1 MDFNKWLSRAIK
13 QAELE
18 YIYTESVRGVVDT
31 ETRLQRERLQT
42 LKRVREVYYEFSREM
57 ESREADRRSDLYD
70 EMLKVLEELLEDE
83 DDV

>member
-57 ESREADRRSDLYD
+57 ESREADRRSHGSTTGFQRP
-70 EMLKVLEELLEDE
+70 VR
-83 DDV
+83 

>member
-42 LKRVREVYYEFSREM
+42 LKRVREVYDEFSREM
-57 ESREADRRSDLYD
+57 ESREAGRRSDGSTTGFQ
-70 EMLKVLEELLEDE
+70 
-83 DDV
+83 

>member
-57 ESREADRRSDLYD
+57 DSRESDRRSDGSTTGFQRP
-70 EMLKVLEELLEDE
+70 VR
-83 DDV
+83 

>member
-42 LKRVREVYYEFSREM
+42 LKRVREVYDEVSREM
-57 ESREADRRSDLYD
+57 ETREAGRRSDGSTTGFQ
-70 EMLKVLEELLEDE
+70 
-83 DDV
+83 

>member
-57 ESREADRRSDLYD
+57 ESREAVRRSDGSTTGFQRL
-70 EMLKVLEELLEDE
+70 VR
-83 DDV
+83 

>member
-1 MDFNKWLSRAIK
+1 MDFNKWLSGAIK

-42 LKRVREVYYEFSREM
+42 LKRVKEVYDEFSREM
-57 ESREADRRSDLYD
+57 DSRKSDR
-70 EMLKVLEELLEDE
+70 
-83 DDV
+83 

>member
-1 MDFNKWLSRAIK
+1 MDFNKWLSRDIK

-42 LKRVREVYYEFSREM
+42 LKRVREVYDEFSREM
-57 ESREADRRSDLYD
+57 ESREAYRRSDGSTTGFQ
-70 EMLKVLEELLEDE
+70 
-83 DDV
+83 

>member
-1 MDFNKWLSRAIK
+1 MDFNKWLSGAIK
-13 QAELE
+13 HTELA

-57 ESREADRRSDLYD
+57 
-70 EMLKVLEELLEDE
+70 
-83 DDV
+83 

>member
-31 ETRLQRERLQT
+31 ETRLQREKLQT
-42 LKRVREVYYEFSREM
+42 LKRVR
-57 ESREADRRSDLYD
+57 
-70 EMLKVLEELLEDE
+70 
-83 DDV
+83 

>member
-57 ESREADRRSDLYD
+57 ESREDNRRSDGSTTGFQRP
-70 EMLKVLEELLEDE
+70 VR
-83 DDV
+83 

>member
-31 ETRLQRERLQT
+31 ETRLQRERIQT
-42 LKRVREVYYEFSREM
+42 LKRVREVYDEFSREM
-57 ESREADRRSDLYD
+57 ESREAYRRSDGSTTGFQ
-70 EMLKVLEELLEDE
+70 
-83 DDV
+83 

>member
-42 LKRVREVYYEFSREM
+42 LKRVREVYDEFSREM
-57 ESREADRRSDLYD
+57 ESRGADRRSGGSTTGFQ
-70 EMLKVLEELLEDE
+70 
-83 DDV
+83 

>member
-42 LKRVREVYYEFSREM
+42 LKRVREVYDEFSREM
-57 ESREADRRSDLYD
+57 EIREAYRRSDGSTTGFQ
-70 EMLKVLEELLEDE
+70 
-83 DDV
+83 

>member
-57 ESREADRRSDLYD
+57 ESRETDRRSNGSTTGFQRP
-70 EMLKVLEELLEDE
+70 V
-83 DDV
+83 

>member
-57 ESREADRRSDLYD
+57 ESREDDRRSDGSTTGFQRP
-70 EMLKVLEELLEDE
+70 VR
-83 DDV
+83 

>member
-42 LKRVREVYYEFSREM
+42 LKRVREVYDEFSREM
-57 ESREADRRSDLYD
+57 ESREAYRRSDGITTGFQ
-70 EMLKVLEELLEDE
+70 
-83 DDV
+83 

>member
-18 YIYTESVRGVVDT
+18 YIYTESVRGAVDT
-31 ETRLQRERLQT
+31 ETRIQRERLQT

-57 ESREADRRSDLYD
+57 ESREDDRRSDGSTTGFQRP
-70 EMLKVLEELLEDE
+70 VR
-83 DDV
+83 

>member
-13 QAELE
+13 QAEME

-42 LKRVREVYYEFSREM
+42 LKRVREVYDEFSREM
-57 ESREADRRSDLYD
+57 ESREAYRRSDGSTTGFQ
-70 EMLKVLEELLEDE
+70 
-83 DDV
+83 

>member
-42 LKRVREVYYEFSREM
+42 LKRVREVYDEFSREM
-57 ESREADRRSDLYD
+57 ESREANRRSDGSPTGFQ
-70 EMLKVLEELLEDE
+70 
-83 DDV
+83 

>member
-42 LKRVREVYYEFSREM
+42 LKRVREVYDEFSREM
-57 ESREADRRSDLYD
+57 ESREADRRSDGSTAGFQ
-70 EMLKVLEELLEDE
+70 
-83 DDV
+83 

>member
-1 MDFNKWLSRAIK
+1 MDFNKWLSGAIK

-31 ETRLQRERLQT
+31 ETRLQRERLQI

-57 ESREADRRSDLYD
+57 ESREAYRRSDGSTTGFQRP
-70 EMLKVLEELLEDE
+70 VR
-83 DDV
+83 

>member
-1 MDFNKWLSRAIK
+1 MDFNKWLQRAIK

-42 LKRVREVYYEFSREM
+42 LKRVREVYDEFSREM
-57 ESREADRRSDLYD
+57 ESREAYRRSDGSTTGFQ
-70 EMLKVLEELLEDE
+70 
-83 DDV
+83 

>member
-57 ESREADRRSDLYD
+57 
-70 EMLKVLEELLEDE
+70 
-83 DDV
+83 